1 MVLFIVLI
9 HIVFSSLNKYSVGA
23 YCRVCV
29 GGVNKVIFM
38 SYITFVDVDVAV
50 WLSWV
55 CDNNLRVKIYCLHIV
70 RYKMTILYS
79 APRNDVHS
87 IAKHLAKIYRS

>member
-1 MVLFIVLI
+1 M
-9 HIVFSSLNKYSVGA
+9 
-23 YCRVCV
+23 

-55 CDNNLRVKIYCLHIV
+55 CDNTLRVKIYCLHIV
-70 RYKMTILYS
+70 RYEMTILYS